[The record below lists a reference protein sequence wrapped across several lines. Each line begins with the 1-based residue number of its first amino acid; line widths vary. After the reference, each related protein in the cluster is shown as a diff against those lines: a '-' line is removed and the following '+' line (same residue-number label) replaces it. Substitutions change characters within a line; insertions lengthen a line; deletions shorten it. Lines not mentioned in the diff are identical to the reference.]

1 MSSMTKK
8 DFNLITDA
16 LVEGIVESCMDEFL
30 EQRLAD
36 LLLQVTRG
44 GIPPHD
50 FLATVRRVFTSHLGN
65 SFAARLRY
73 TSDSFDPVKFN
84 GNLETQV
91 AAGVR
96 GRREKAAKKTA

>member
-30 EQRLAD
+30 LHRVIDAINS
-36 LLLQVTRG
+36 G
-44 GIPPHD
+44 GKIQSQHVID
-50 FLATVRRVFTSHLGN
+50 NVRRVFTSQLGN

-73 TSDSFDPVKFN
+73 TNDSFDPVKFN
-84 GNLETQV
+84 GNLDVLV
-91 AAGVR
+91 AAGIR